1 MSRMKKPGK
10 KAGKRR
16 PPSLRRRYTIGF
28 TLIIFLCFNLLGASL
43 VGFTAHYRYRKT
55 VEQLSHQTENVA
67 QTTSE
72 LIRGGHL
79 SIYGSSDNSTAMLC
93 STLDLIS
100 NTLEAD
106 VYICD
111 TYGNLYMCRDLI
123 RNGQIAEDGYCPV
136 HTNLNLPENSLN
148 AVINGSY
155 AGGTNKIGAN
165 REYQFLVGE
174 PITVHG
180 RTVLMVIA
188 SASVRSSLLAYLAP
202 IVGMFF
208 IAEAIALV
216 IAALTVYRSVR
227 SLTAPLV
234 SLSNAAHSYARGDF
248 SPRVNIDRNDEIG
261 QLAGAF
267 NQMAADLER
276 LESSRR
282 SFVANVSHEL
292 KPPMTTSGGFI
303 DGMLDGTIPP
313 DRHRDYL
320 TIVSAEVRRLSRMVV
335 SMLNLSKIE
344 AGQLDLKF
352 APVDI
357 RALLIET
364 TLSFEKQIEQKHLD
378 IRGFDIM
385 LPHLI
390 RADRDLMSQVV
401 YNLIDNAVK
410 FTPDDGSIT
419 FSASVTENDRVE
431 VKILNSGVG
440 IPSAEKARIFERFY
454 KVDKSRSYD
463 KKSSGLGLYI
473 VKSILDLHGGSIRVE
488 SAVGQYTEFIF
499 EVPKDSADN

>member
-1 MSRMKKPGK
+1 MKQPK
-10 KAGKRR
+10 KTAEKRR
-16 PPSLRRRYTIGF
+16 QPSLRRRYTIGF
-28 TLIIFLCFNLLGASL
+28 TLIIFLCFNFLGASL

-55 VEQLSHQTENVA
+55 VELLSRQTENVA
-67 QTTSE
+67 ETTSE

-100 NTLEAD
+100 STLEAD
-106 VYICD
+106 VFICD
-111 TYGNLYMCRDLI
+111 VYGNLYMCRDLI
-123 RNGQIAEDGYCPV
+123 RNGQIAEDGYCPI
-136 HTNLNLPENSLN
+136 HTELNMPENILN
-148 AVINGSY
+148 AVLDGSY
-155 AGGTNKIGAN
+155 AGVTNKISGDGG
-165 REYQFLVGE
+165 YQFLVGK
-174 PITVHG
+174 PIAVHG
-180 RTVLMVIA
+180 RTVLMVFA
-188 SASVRSSLLAYLAP
+188 SASVRSNLLAYLTP

-216 IAALTVYRSVR
+216 IAAFTVYRSVR
-227 SLTAPLV
+227 NLTAPLLH
-234 SLSNAAHSYARGDF
+234 LSNAAHSYARGDF
-248 SPRVNIDRNDEIG
+248 SPRVNIERNDEIG
-261 QLAGAF
+261 QLAEAF
-267 NQMAADLER
+267 NQMAADLEQ

-292 KPPMTTSGGFI
+292 KTPMTTIGGFI

-313 DRHRDYL
+313 ERQSEYL
-320 TIVSAEVRRLSRMVV
+320 SIVSAEIKRLSRMVV

-357 RALLIET
+357 QSLLVET
-364 TLSFEKQIEQKHLD
+364 TLNFEKQIEQKHLD

-385 LPHLI
+385 LPHKIL
-390 RADRDLMSQVV
+390 ADRDMMSQVV

-410 FTPDDGSIT
+410 FTPQDGYIS
-419 FSASVTENDRVE
+419 FSAAPTEEGESIE
-431 VKILNSGVG
+431 VKILNSGDG
-440 IPSAEKARIFERFY
+440 IPEEERSRVFERFY

-473 VKSILDLHGGSIRVE
+473 VKSILDLHGGKIRVE
-488 SAVGQYTEFIF
+488 SKVGQYTEFIF
-499 EVPKDSADN
+499 EVPKDSSGN